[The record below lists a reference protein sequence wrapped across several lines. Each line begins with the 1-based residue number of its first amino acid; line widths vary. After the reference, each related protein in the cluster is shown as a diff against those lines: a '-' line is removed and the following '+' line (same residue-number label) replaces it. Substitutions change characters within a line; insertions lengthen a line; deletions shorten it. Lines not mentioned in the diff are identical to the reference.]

1 MNVKEITVNNAAN
14 LSMFMVNLSNIL
26 LDKFR
31 TSNKNQ
37 NSGIRDLISHYRG
50 LKYFNETLKIITEI
64 QY

>member
-31 TSNKNQ
+31 TSNKK
-37 NSGIRDLISHYRG
+37 IRTLVSDLISHYRG
-50 LKYFNETLKIITEI
+50 A
-64 QY
+64 